1 MICAHDDD
9 IKREKKMKNK
19 PKAETAEVSVTK
31 IMLILEQILIIFF
44 CKEEE
49 ERKSQWAFPC
59 EEYGCKRGFSNFQG
73 LKIHLK
79 ASLRICFIKS
89 RLNKERLE
97 ILKFLY
103 FQTFQVKPQ
112 MVRKRL

>member
-44 CKEEE
+44 
-49 ERKSQWAFPC
+49 
-59 EEYGCKRGFSNFQG
+59 
-73 LKIHLK
+73 
-79 ASLRICFIKS
+79 
-89 RLNKERLE
+89 
-97 ILKFLY
+97 
-103 FQTFQVKPQ
+103 
-112 MVRKRL
+112 VRKKRSGKVNGHFHVKNMAAKEVSAIFKALKSI